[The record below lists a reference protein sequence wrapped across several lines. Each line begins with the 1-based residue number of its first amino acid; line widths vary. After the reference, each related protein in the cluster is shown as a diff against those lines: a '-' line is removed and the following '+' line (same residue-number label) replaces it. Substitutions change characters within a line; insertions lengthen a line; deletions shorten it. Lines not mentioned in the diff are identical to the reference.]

1 MRDRKEEGGWK
12 DGEVGG
18 GWRKARKRKDTGRRG
33 TLQEEKDAR
42 KQGKQEKGR
51 GKDAGRRTVEKDK
64 SRGDGEEGCVEF

>member
-18 GWRKARKRKDTGRRG
+18 GGRKARKRKDTGRRG

-51 GKDAGRRTVEKDK
+51 GKDAGRRTVEK
-64 SRGDGEEGCVEF
+64 RTRVEETGKRAV

>member
-18 GWRKARKRKDTGRRG
+18 GGGKARKRKDTGRRG
-33 TLQEEKDAR
+33 TLQEEKDAG

-51 GKDAGRRTVEKDK
+51 GKDAGRRTVEK
-64 SRGDGEEGCVEF
+64 RQE